1 MAADLESGTRDRE
14 GGTHDREGGTRS
26 PLAPRHRGGTT
37 AWLLQVVSG
46 VLLLFLLGAHL
57 VAQHFIVKGGLRD
70 YAQVV
75 SYLGNPA
82 VLAIECAFVL
92 ALIWHA
98 MLGLRAV
105 LLDFGFGPRGQTVI
119 TRAVVILGLVTAGY
133 SFWLIAALAAKS

>member
-1 MAADLESGTRDRE
+1 MAADLHSEARQTA
-14 GGTHDREGGTRS
+14 
-26 PLAPRHRGGTT
+26 APQRRGGTA

-46 VLLLFLLGAHL
+46 VLLLLLLGAHL

-75 SYLGNPA
+75 SYLGNPL
-82 VLAIECAFVL
+82 VLAVECAFVVV
-92 ALIWHA
+92 LIWHA

-105 LLDFGFGPRGQTVI
+105 LLDFGFGPRGQAAI
-119 TRAVVILGLVTAGY
+119 TRAVVALGLVTAGY

>member
-1 MAADLESGTRDRE
+1 MATDLESQTRQP
-14 GGTHDREGGTRS
+14 S
-26 PLAPRHRGGTT
+26 APRRRSGTT

-46 VLLLFLLGAHL
+46 VALLFLLGAHI
-57 VAQHFIVKGGLRD
+57 VAQHFVAKGGLRS

-82 VLAIECAFVL
+82 VLTVESAFVVV
-92 ALIWHA
+92 LIWHA

-105 LLDFGFGPRGQTVI
+105 LLDFGCGPRGQAVI
-119 TRAVVILGLVTAGY
+119 TKCVIVLGLVTAGY

>member
-1 MAADLESGTRDRE
+1 MATDLHSEDRQP
-14 GGTHDREGGTRS
+14 T
-26 PLAPRHRGGTT
+26 APRRRGGTT

-46 VLLLFLLGAHL
+46 VLLLLLLGVHI

-75 SYLGNPA
+75 SYLGNPLVMA
-82 VLAIECAFVL
+82 VECAFVVV
-92 ALIWHA
+92 LIWHA

-105 LLDFGFGPRGQTVI
+105 LLDFGFGPRGQAVI
-119 TRAVVILGLVTAGY
+119 TRAVVVGGLVTAGY